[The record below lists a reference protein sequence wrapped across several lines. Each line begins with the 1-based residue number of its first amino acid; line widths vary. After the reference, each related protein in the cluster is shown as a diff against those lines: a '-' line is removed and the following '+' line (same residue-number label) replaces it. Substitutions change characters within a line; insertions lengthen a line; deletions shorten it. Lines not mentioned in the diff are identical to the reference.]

1 MVLKK
6 HLSLHHIKNSSYNI
20 MLNFKEV
27 VSVSLILFSVI
38 DILGSI
44 PVIIDL
50 KKKTGSLQSG
60 KVTLVAG
67 IIMIAF
73 LFLGESILHLFG
85 LDTPSFA
92 IAGALVIF
100 FLGLEMVLGIHLF
113 KGEMN
118 GSNSSVSI
126 VPIAF
131 PIIAGA
137 GTMTTILTLRAEFHQ
152 LSVLIAICLNLVLIY
167 LVLKASNW
175 IEKKLG
181 ATGADIL
188 RKVFGVVLLAIAI
201 KMFRTHAGI

>member
-1 MVLKK
+1 M
-6 HLSLHHIKNSSYNI
+6 I
-20 MLNFKEV
+20 LNFKEV
-27 VSVSLILFSVI
+27 LSVSLILFSVI

-50 KKKTGSLQSG
+50 KKRSGSLHSARA
-60 KVTLVAG
+60 TLVAG
-67 IIMIAF
+67 MIMIAF
-73 LFLGESILHLFG
+73 LFLGESILKLFG

-100 FLGLEMVLGIHLF
+100 FLGLEMILGIHIF
-113 KGEMN
+113 KGDAN
-118 GSNSSVSI
+118 VGAGSAAI

-137 GTMTTILTLRAEFHQ
+137 GTMTTILSLRAEFNQ
-152 LSVLIAICLNLVLIY
+152 ISILIAIFLNLILIY

-181 ATGADIL
+181 QAGADVL
-188 RKVFGVVLLAIAI
+188 RKIFGVVLLAIAI
-201 KMFRTHAGI
+201 KMFRTHAGL

>member
-1 MVLKK
+1 
-6 HLSLHHIKNSSYNI
+6 
-20 MLNFKEV
+20 MLNFKEI

-50 KKKTGSLQSG
+50 KKRTGVLHSAQA
-60 KVTLVAG
+60 TLVAG
-67 IIMIAF
+67 VIMIAF
-73 LFLGESILHLFG
+73 LFLGESILTLLG

-100 FLGLEMVLGIHLF
+100 FLGLEMVLGIHF
-113 KGEMN
+113 FRGEVQ
-118 GSNSSVSI
+118 GAAKTASI

-137 GTMTTILTLRAEFHQ
+137 GTMTTILSLRAEFNQ
-152 LSVLIAICLNLVLIY
+152 ISILIAILLNLMLVY
-167 LVLKASNW
+167 VVLKASGW

-181 ATGADIL
+181 QAGADVL
-188 RKVFGVVLLAIAI
+188 RKVFGVILLAIAI
-201 KMFRTHAGI
+201 KMFRTHTGF